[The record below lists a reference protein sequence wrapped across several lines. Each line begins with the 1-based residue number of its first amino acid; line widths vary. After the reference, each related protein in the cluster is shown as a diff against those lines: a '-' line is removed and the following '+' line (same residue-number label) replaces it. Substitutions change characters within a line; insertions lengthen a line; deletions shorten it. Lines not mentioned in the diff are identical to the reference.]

1 MKVRILAYIC
11 IFSLYVSLG
20 SYSVFA
26 QDNLHEEIQK
36 HAKQYEIAPQNA
48 MIDKI
53 WKATP
58 GYNGR
63 QVDIEASYNNMKKLK
78 EFDQK
83 YLEFKEVSPSVHLE
97 DLSPAPIYRGHPNKK
112 MVGLTINVA
121 WGNEYLPRILE
132 ILKKHDVKATFFLE
146 GRWVK
151 ENLRFAKMIV
161 DAKQEVGNHSYT
173 HPNMKTLSSDEI
185 RDQLQKTNRMIEV
198 ATNQK

>member
-20 SYSVFA
+20 SYSV
-26 QDNLHEEIQK
+26 LHKITCMKKFKSMQK
-36 HAKQYEIAPQNA
+36 YEIAPQNA

-97 DLSPAPIYRGHPNKK
+97 DLSPAPIYRGHPNK
-112 MVGLTINVA
+112 
-121 WGNEYLPRILE
+121 
-132 ILKKHDVKATFFLE
+132 
-146 GRWVK
+146 RW
-151 ENLRFAKMIV
+151 
-161 DAKQEVGNHSYT
+161 
-173 HPNMKTLSSDEI
+173 
-185 RDQLQKTNRMIEV
+185 
-198 ATNQK
+198 